1 MLMTVIRT
9 KNSKLYQ
16 QSRGDGG
23 IEILKGYLV
32 KFEEAETLTKKK
44 IKSERTFKIR
54 NYILY
59 KITVLLTNS
68 INSHILNKILE
79 YIQQCLCIYLYYVC
93 VYTRIYNAECIKQ
106 YVCIYREEYMKY
118 IKQKQKKN
126 SLFPEG
132 EILS

>member
-1 MLMTVIRT
+1 M
-9 KNSKLYQ
+9 
-16 QSRGDGG
+16 
-23 IEILKGYLV
+23 
-32 KFEEAETLTKKK
+32 
-44 IKSERTFKIR
+44 
-54 NYILY
+54 
-59 KITVLLTNS
+59 TNS